1 MNQRADRSI
10 RWFLTALLLAAGVTG
25 VSRADDAGSLA
36 TAKMAEVP
44 GAQIYSHICQGCHM
58 PQGEGAIGAGHY
70 PKLAGDRALASW
82 RYVALTV
89 MGGKNGMPAF
99 GMDPM
104 EAGQTLSASLS
115 DAQIADVVNYVRSH
129 FGNHFKERVTSAEV
143 AALRK
148 PGAKA
153 AP

>member
-1 MNQRADRSI
+1 MSQRCDPSI
-10 RWFLTALLLAAGVTG
+10 RWFLIASLLAAGITG
-25 VSRADDAGSLA
+25 VSRADDAGSLT
-36 TAKMAEVP
+36 TAKMTE
-44 GAQIYSHICQGCHM
+44 GQGEKIYSHICQGCHM

-70 PKLAGDRALASW
+70 PKLAGDPALASW

-99 GMDPM
+99 GSDPM

-129 FGNHFKERVTSAEV
+129 FGNHFKERVTAAEV
-143 AALRK
+143 AVLRK
-148 PGAKA
+148 SGTKA
-153 AP
+153 GL